1 MSGARKVAI
10 LTILLNQ
17 RRELGSKL
25 LASLD
30 KDLSATVTQQMA
42 HLGSLDPAEVKEVEA
57 HFYHEVG
64 HVLSQWIRDEQ

>member
-1 MSGARKVAI
+1 MTGARRVAI

-30 KDLSATVTQQMA
+30 KDVSSQVTQMI
-42 HLGSLDPAEVKEVEA
+42 HDLGSLDPEEVRTIESE
-57 HFYHEVG
+57 FYHEVG
-64 HVLSQWIRDEQ
+64 HILSNWIRQQK